1 MSASANIKLP
11 AKRMGQ
17 PTQGDGYMAV
27 ARELLPAVKA
37 LATLPNVPP
46 RAAALIAAHALECA
60 LKAFLWHKGKDS
72 EILAGKVKHDLL
84 KLWSIAFKEGLDISQ
99 APPDWC
105 RIFISGHGPRFYFR
119 YQEGVLDEK
128 QKTIVHGGST
138 PALEPMA
145 VALRKLIETVERA
158 TLSVDS

>member
-1 MSASANIKLP
+1 MSASANSKLP

-27 ARELLPAVKA
+27 ARELLPGVKA
-37 LATLPNVPP
+37 LSTLPNVPS

-84 KLWSIAFKEGLDISQ
+84 KLWDMAFKEGLGISQ

-105 RIFISGHGPRFYFR
+105 RILSLGHGPSFYFR
-119 YQEGVLDEK
+119 YQEGARNGK

-145 VALRKLIETVERA
+145 VALRKLIETVER
-158 TLSVDS
+158 TVKS